1 MHYITVRDIQCNV
14 MHKAHS
20 PLQCKPSNAKS
31 PQKGQIFA
39 HLYSIDWIFTFTHI
53 ALCFKNNNFLCRFE
67 TNTRIIEDI
76 PLWSSLTIIEI
87 AKSDNKGKGRK
98 TAQSMMHTAQRA
110 KYFVVLT
117 VWSKYDGHST
127 AHWSSVNKKILDVL
141 GRLTTFRSDA
151 IHFTVLH
158 SISLKCRT

>member
-1 MHYITVRDIQCNV
+1 MHYITIQDIQCNV
-14 MHKAHS
+14 MQYYILKKVHS

-53 ALCFKNNNFLCRFE
+53 ALCFKNNNFLCRPE

-98 TAQSMMHTAQRA
+98 TAQSMMHTAQ
-110 KYFVVLT
+110 
-117 VWSKYDGHST
+117 SDG
-127 AHWSSVNKKILDVL
+127 
-141 GRLTTFRSDA
+141 
-151 IHFTVLH
+151 LH
-158 SISLKCRT
+158 SCKVLSCTHCLIKVRWAQYCTLEFCQQKDFGCPRTANYIS

>member
-1 MHYITVRDIQCNV
+1 MQYYILQKVHSPMQTIQC
-14 MHKAHS
+14 
-20 PLQCKPSNAKS
+20 QKS
-31 PQKGQIFA
+31 TKRTNICTLVFN
-39 HLYSIDWIFTFTHI
+39 FTIEYLLSHT
-53 ALCFKNNNFLCRFE
+53 LCFKDNHFLCRPE

>member
-1 MHYITVRDIQCNV
+1 MHYITIQDIQCNV
-14 MHKAHS
+14 MQYYILNKVHS

-53 ALCFKNNNFLCRFE
+53 ALCFKNNNFLCRPE
-67 TNTRIIEDI
+67 TNIRIIEDI

-98 TAQSMMHTAQRA
+98 TAQSMMHTAQ
-110 KYFVVLT
+110 
-117 VWSKYDGHST
+117 SDGLLQST
-127 AHWSSVNKKILDVL
+127 LLYSLFDQSTM
-141 GRLTTFRSDA
+141 G
-151 IHFTVLH
+151 TVLH
-158 SISLKCRT
+158 IGVLSTKRFLMSSDG